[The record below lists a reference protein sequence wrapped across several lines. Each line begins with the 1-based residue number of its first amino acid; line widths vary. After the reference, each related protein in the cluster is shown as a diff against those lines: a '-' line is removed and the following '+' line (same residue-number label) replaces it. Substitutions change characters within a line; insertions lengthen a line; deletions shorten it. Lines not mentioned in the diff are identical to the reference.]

1 MSLSLLQKLS
11 TVELPVALTEGS
23 DVDGLRIL
31 KMAGHVRAEI
41 PPPVRTL
48 TGYQQPPALVMAI
61 TSLGRQMLERF
72 PQMLSMRRGA

>member
-1 MSLSLLQKLS
+1 MSLVLLHKLS
-11 TVELPVALTEGS
+11 LVELPVAVAVGD

-48 TGYQQPPALVMAI
+48 SGYDQPPAVALAI
-61 TSLGRQMLERF
+61 TPLGRQMLQHF
-72 PQMLSMRRGA
+72 PLHPSA

>member
-1 MSLSLLQKLS
+1 MSLVLLHKLS
-11 TVELPVALTEGS
+11 LVELPVAVSVGD

-48 TGYQQPPALVMAI
+48 SGYDQPPAVALAI
-61 TSLGRQMLERF
+61 TPVGRQMLQRF
-72 PQMLSMRRGA
+72 PLHFGA